1 MSVCLLLRGRSP
13 RRVPSPGAPV
23 PGRYD
28 KKALNISGREKD
40 GSALRTRL
48 RLSRG
53 RRKRKDSV
61 LFYTLGAAGVCLLL
75 FCLFLLGR
83 YALNAVRSSAVRQ
96 SFQELY
102 SSRDADPPQATL
114 RPAVRQFEI
123 SFPKASADSPPGA
136 YPVPVM
142 KNWPDNPSMTVSA
155 KFKKLQRQN
164 RDIVGWLELP
174 DMAGQPVVQRDN
186 TYYLKR
192 DCLGYHNVNGALF
205 LEETISL
212 KSRPDTYI
220 IFGHNMKTGEMFG
233 SLRMFE
239 NVSYYRE
246 NAVIDFNVLY
256 EDGQYV
262 VFAVADIDTV
272 QGMSRYVPFML
283 LSGME
288 AGPRSEAI
296 RKLQAYSAIVSPVQ
310 VDAEDQ
316 LLLLVT
322 CDGTEDSRR
331 VVAARRLRP
340 GETKQAITDAL
351 RYARKR

>member
-1 MSVCLLLRGRSP
+1 M
-13 RRVPSPGAPV
+13 
-23 PGRYD
+23 
-28 KKALNISGREKD
+28 
-40 GSALRTRL
+40 
-48 RLSRG
+48 
-53 RRKRKDSV
+53 
-61 LFYTLGAAGVCLLL
+61 FYAAGAAGVCLLL
-75 FCLFLLGR
+75 FCLFMLGR
-83 YALNAVRSSAVRQ
+83 YALNAVGAVSARQ
-96 SFQELY
+96 SFEKLY
-102 SSRDADPPQATL
+102 SSREAEAPQASA
-114 RPAVRQFEI
+114 RPAVRQFEV
-123 SFPKASADSPPGA
+123 SFPKASADSPVGA
-136 YPVPVM
+136 YPVPVI

-155 KFKKLQRQN
+155 RLKNMQKQN
-164 RDIVGWLELP
+164 GDVVGWLQLP
-174 DMAGQPVVQRDN
+174 DMPGQPVVQRDN

-192 DCLGYHNVNGALF
+192 DCMGYHNVNGALF

-212 KSRPDTYI
+212 KTRPDTYI

-233 SLRMFE
+233 SLRLFE

-262 VFAVADIDTV
+262 IFAVADIDTV

-283 LSGME
+283 LPGME
-288 AGPRSEAI
+288 AGQRNDAI
-296 RKLQAYSAIVSPVQ
+296 RKLQAYSAVVSPVQ
-310 VDAEDQ
+310 VNAEDQ

-340 GETKQAITDAL
+340 GETAQGMTDAL

>member
-1 MSVCLLLRGRSP
+1 M
-13 RRVPSPGAPV
+13 
-23 PGRYD
+23 
-28 KKALNISGREKD
+28 
-40 GSALRTRL
+40 RTRL
-48 RLSRG
+48 RLMRG
-53 RRKRKDSV
+53 KRFSLPLPALRYHRWTPFRKRGSLSGKRRGTV
-61 LFYTLGAAGVCLLL
+61 LFYAAGAAGACLLL
-75 FCLFLLGR
+75 VCVFLLGR
-83 YALNAVRSSAVRQ
+83 YVLNAVRSTSVRQ

-102 SSRDADPPQATL
+102 SSPDEQAPQAAL
-114 RPAVRQFEI
+114 RPAVRQFEV
-123 SFPKASADSPPGA
+123 SFPKASADGAPGV
-136 YPVPVM
+136 YPVPVI

-155 KFKKLQRQN
+155 NLKKLQRQN
-164 RDIVGWLELP
+164 RDVIGWLQLP
-174 DMAGQPVVQRDN
+174 DMPGQAVVQRDN

-220 IFGHNMKTGEMFG
+220 IFGHNMKTGDMFG

-262 VFAVADIDTV
+262 IFAVADIDTV
-272 QGMSRYVPFML
+272 QGMSRSVPFML
-283 LSGME
+283 LPGME
-288 AGPRSEAI
+288 AGQRNDAI

-340 GETKQAITDAL
+340 GETKEDVSDAL

>member
-1 MSVCLLLRGRSP
+1 M
-13 RRVPSPGAPV
+13 
-23 PGRYD
+23 
-28 KKALNISGREKD
+28 
-40 GSALRTRL
+40 
-48 RLSRG
+48 
-53 RRKRKDSV
+53 
-61 LFYTLGAAGVCLLL
+61 
-75 FCLFLLGR
+75 
-83 YALNAVRSSAVRQ
+83 
-96 SFQELY
+96 
-102 SSRDADPPQATL
+102 
-114 RPAVRQFEI
+114 
-123 SFPKASADSPPGA
+123 
-136 YPVPVM
+136 
-142 KNWPDNPSMTVSA
+142 
-155 KFKKLQRQN
+155 
-164 RDIVGWLELP
+164 
-174 DMAGQPVVQRDN
+174 
-186 TYYLKR
+186 
-192 DCLGYHNVNGALF
+192 NGALF

-262 VFAVADIDTV
+262 IFAVADIDTV

-283 LSGME
+283 LPGME
-288 AGPRSEAI
+288 AGPRNDAI
-296 RKLQAYSAIVSPVQ
+296 RKLQAYSSIVSPVR

-331 VVAARRLRP
+331 VVAARRLRF
-340 GETKQAITDAL
+340 GETKQGVSDAV